1 VCLWFLLILYPF
13 SLSLLYIDRII
24 CLLCVYIC
32 HYIFP
37 FIIWTF
43 FFFFLPNVTI
53 KRKYNDKYRHTRD
66 RLFGLCYILPI
77 YSSDA
82 MLNVVLLL
90 SESRAIIN
98 DVDVILHGFM
108 LHIIYTTVFT
118 EFKRLNSENS
128 CINIT
133 NYRLC

>member
-1 VCLWFLLILYPF
+1 MPLVFINIVPLFSFIVIYRPNNLSLVCLY
-13 SLSLLYIDRII
+13 LSLYISFYHLDI
-24 CLLCVYIC
+24 
-32 HYIFP
+32 
-37 FIIWTF
+37 

-90 SESRAIIN
+90 SGSRAIIN

>member
-1 VCLWFLLILYPF
+1 MCLWFLLILYPF

-37 FIIWTF
+37 FYHLDI
-43 FFFFLPNVTI
+43 FFFLPNVTI
-53 KRKYNDKYRHTRD
+53 KQKYNDKYRHTRD
-66 RLFGLCYILPI
+66 RFFGLCYILPI

-90 SESRAIIN
+90 SGSRAIIN
-98 DVDVILHGFM
+98 GADVILNGFM
-108 LHIIYTTVFT
+108 LHIIYTTVFA
-118 EFKRLNSENS
+118 ELKRLNSENS